1 MTEEE
6 ILALKAESEA
16 NKAALA
22 ALQADQAKILAKNQE
37 LLDETKAAKTAKREA
52 EEAAQREADEKA
64 AKSGDVEALKTSWE
78 AKHAKALTD
87 SQSVIDG
94 LKAQVHGLTV
104 GATAAQLAGELAIEG
119 SSDLLRK
126 LLLPRLSVDERD
138 GQPYVAV
145 LDANGKPSALTV
157 EELKNELR
165 NDRAYAPLIAGSKA
179 TGGGAAGGQG
189 GGAAK
194 KASEYTSE
202 ELTNLYRTDR
212 ATYDRIIADR
222 NKP

>member
-1 MTEEE
+1 MSEEE
-6 ILALKAESEA
+6 IAALKAEAEA

-22 ALQADQAKILAKNQE
+22 ALQAEQAKILAKNQE

-52 EEAAQREADEKA
+52 EELAAREALEKA
-64 AKSGDVEALKTSWE
+64 TKNGDVEALKTSWE
-78 AKHAKALTD
+78 QKHAKTVQD
-87 SQSVIDG
+87 SQSVIDS

-138 GQPYVAV
+138 GQPVVQV
-145 LDANGKPSALTV
+145 LDANGKPSALTID
-157 EELKNELR
+157 ELKNELR
-165 NDRAYAPLIAGSKA
+165 NDKAYAPLIAGSKA
-179 TGGGAAGGQG
+179 TGGGAAGGGG

-194 KASEYTSE
+194 KATEYTSD
-202 ELTNLYRTDR
+202 ELTNLYRTDKS
-212 ATYDRIIADR
+212 TYDRIVAER
-222 NKP
+222 NK

>member
-6 ILALKAESEA
+6 IQALKAEIEA

-22 ALQADQAKILAKNQE
+22 AQKAEFDKVLAKNQE
-37 LLDETKAAKTAKREA
+37 LLDETKAAKAAKREA

-64 AKSGDVEALKTSWE
+64 AKNGDVEALKTSWE
-78 AKHAKALTD
+78 QKHAKTVAD
-87 SQSVIDG
+87 NQSVIDN
-94 LKAQVHGLTV
+94 LKSQVHGLTV

-138 GQPYVAV
+138 GQPVVQV
-145 LDANGKPSALTV
+145 LDPNGKPSALTID
-157 EELKNELR
+157 ELKNELR

-202 ELTNLYRTDR
+202 ELTKLYRTDK
-212 ATYDRIIADR
+212 ATYDRVIAER
-222 NKP
+222 NAS

>member
-1 MTEEE
+1 MSEEE
-6 ILALKAESEA
+6 IAALKAEAEA
-16 NKAALA
+16 TKAALA
-22 ALQADQAKILAKNQE
+22 ALQADQVKILAKNQE

-52 EEAAQREADEKA
+52 EEAKQREADA
-64 AKSGDVEALKTSWE
+64 ILAKSGDVEALKTSWE
-78 AKHAKALTD
+78 QKHAKTVSD
-87 SQSVIDG
+87 NQSVIDS

-104 GATAAQLAGELAIEG
+104 GATAAQLAGELAVEG
-119 SSDLLRK
+119 SSDLLRR

-138 GQPYVAV
+138 GQPIVQV
-145 LDANGKPSALTV
+145 LDAFGKPSALTV

-165 NDRAYAPLIAGSKA
+165 NDKAFAPLIAGSKA

-194 KASEYTSE
+194 KASEYTSD

>member
-1 MTEEE
+1 MSEEE
-6 ILALKAESEA
+6 IAALKAEAEA

-22 ALQADQAKILAKNQE
+22 ALQAEQAKILAKNQE

-52 EEAAQREADEKA
+52 EEAAAREAEAKA
-64 AKSGDVEALKTSWE
+64 AKSGDVDALKASWE
-78 AKHAKALTD
+78 QKHAKTVQD
-87 SQSVIDG
+87 SQSVIDS

-138 GQPYVAV
+138 GQPVVQV
-145 LDANGKPSALTV
+145 LDANGKPSALTID
-157 EELKNELR
+157 ELKNEIR
-165 NDRAYAPLIAGSKA
+165 NDKAYAPLIAGSKA
-179 TGGGAAGGQG
+179 TGGGAAGGGNG

-194 KASEYTSE
+194 KASEYTSD
-202 ELTNLYRTDR
+202 ELTNLYRTDK
-212 ATYDRIIADR
+212 ATYDRVVAER
-222 NKP
+222 NK